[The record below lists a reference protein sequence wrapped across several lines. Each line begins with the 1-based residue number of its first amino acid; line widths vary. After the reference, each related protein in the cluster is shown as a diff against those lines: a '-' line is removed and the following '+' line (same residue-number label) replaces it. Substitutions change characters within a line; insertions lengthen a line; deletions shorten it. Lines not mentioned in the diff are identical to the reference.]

1 MIFLNKLRIFAP
13 QKSYTHAMREKK
25 YKSFCWPLLLIVL
38 AMLAISCSEDTTT
51 VTTNDY
57 CYIKSVTLGTVK
69 RVITKRDRLGNFISS
84 TNAPFSG
91 NTFAITIDQRTGTI
105 ENRDSLPYGSQLSA
119 VIATITFEGATLAYR
134 TKGTED
140 TWVGYNSIDSLD
152 LTKPLELLLTSY
164 DQQSSRTYT
173 LNISVHKQEGDSLYW
188 TKCDSVSDSN
198 SNNKV
203 AALEGM
209 TNMKAFVL
217 NSKLMVLGKTSTG
230 IILLERSGIEATGT
244 WEEISTNLPA
254 EADVQ
259 TLRQQD
265 DNLYVSTSD
274 GKILSSTDAKE
285 WGEVT
290 NTESSTPLTLIE
302 KTKDYFYALSEG
314 KILRSSDAKTWE
326 EEQLDSDPTFLPS
339 INIRA
344 LSLKQRNGNN
354 RIVLVG
360 QREQDAVVWN
370 KMWNESENET
380 RAEWTYFPNS
390 PDNTIPCPR
399 LQHFNLLEYDNKCIA
414 FGGSTSDNS
423 RKALDAL
430 YISQDYGIT
439 WRPSTELHMP
449 IQLEGIEGCITSTV
463 DKNNFIWIIT
473 NAQVWRGRLNRLGFA
488 QQ

>member
-209 TNMKAFVL
+209 TNMKVFVL
-217 NSKLMVLGKTSTG
+217 NSKLMVLGKTSAG

-244 WEEISTNLPA
+244 WEEVSTNLPA

-285 WGEVT
+285 WKVINPEY
-290 NTESSTPLTLIE
+290 STPLTLIE

-314 KILRSSDAKTWE
+314 KILRSSDAQTWE
-326 EEQLDSDPTFLPS
+326 EEQLDSNPTFLPS
-339 INIRA
+339 TYIRA
-344 LSLKQRNGNN
+344 LSLKQNNGNN

-360 QREQDAVVWN
+360 QREQDALVWN
-370 KMWNESENET
+370 KMWNESENEAET
-380 RAEWTYFPNS
+380 EWTYFPNS
-390 PDNTIPCPR
+390 TP
-399 LQHFNLLEYDNKCIA
+399 
-414 FGGSTSDNS
+414 DNS

>member
-1 MIFLNKLRIFAP
+1 
-13 QKSYTHAMREKK
+13 MREKK

-69 RVITKRDRLGNFISS
+69 RIITKRDRLGNFISS

-173 LNISVHKQEGDSLYW
+173 LYISVHKQEGDSLYW

-198 SNNKV
+198 SNSNNKV

-217 NSKLMVLGKTSTG
+217 NNKLMLHKLFMT
-230 IILLERSGIEATGT
+230 ILQ
-244 WEEISTNLPA
+244 TNL
-254 EADVQ
+254 
-259 TLRQQD
+259 L
-265 DNLYVSTSD
+265 L
-274 GKILSSTDAKE
+274 
-285 WGEVT
+285 
-290 NTESSTPLTLIE
+290 
-302 KTKDYFYALSEG
+302 
-314 KILRSSDAKTWE
+314 
-326 EEQLDSDPTFLPS
+326 
-339 INIRA
+339 
-344 LSLKQRNGNN
+344 
-354 RIVLVG
+354 
-360 QREQDAVVWN
+360 
-370 KMWNESENET
+370 
-380 RAEWTYFPNS
+380 NS
-390 PDNTIPCPR
+390 
-399 LQHFNLLEYDNKCIA
+399 
-414 FGGSTSDNS
+414 
-423 RKALDAL
+423 
-430 YISQDYGIT
+430 
-439 WRPSTELHMP
+439 
-449 IQLEGIEGCITSTV
+449 
-463 DKNNFIWIIT
+463 
-473 NAQVWRGRLNRLGFA
+473 
-488 QQ
+488 